1 MTPLWT
7 LKFRWRVPSAA
18 FLTLAGVLP
27 TLGGTLGAPARGVPD
42 TGVNR
47 QVQGVRDVQLMTAR
61 HAYRIWAGLALAAFV
76 VVLAA
81 VCIGSVAVGPQTLLH
96 AFRDGFEQ
104 QIGRGPASV
113 VDTNADSALARE
125 IIFSLR
131 LPRALAGFACGAL
144 LSIAGALLQ
153 VLLRNPLADPYV
165 LGVSGG
171 AAVLAL
177 GAMLLMLPWWGV
189 DVAAFAG
196 ALMSIALVLV
206 LTRGDLWRAEPRD
219 VSPRLL
225 LTGAVLAAGWG
236 ALITL
241 MLSLAPDA
249 RLRGMVFWLSGD
261 LDGVERA
268 WPAWL
273 ALALALV
280 TAIPLAPQLNALLRG
295 EMLAQS
301 VGIEVPVLRRK
312 IYLIA
317 SLATAVAVT
326 TAGTIGFVG
335 LIVPHMLRLAFGN
348 DQRMLLPA
356 SALGGGTLVAA
367 ADLAARSAVAPTQL
381 PVGVI
386 TALVGAPVFL
396 YVLLGRRR

>member
-1 MTPLWT
+1 MQP
-7 LKFRWRVPSAA
+7 
-18 FLTLAGVLP
+18 
-27 TLGGTLGAPARGVPD
+27 
-42 TGVNR
+42 
-47 QVQGVRDVQLMTAR
+47 MTAR
-61 HAYRIWAGLALAAFV
+61 RACLIWASLAALAIAAL
-76 VVLAA
+76 LAS
-81 VCIGSVAVGPQTLLH
+81 VCFGSVWISPRGLDDPLAH
-96 AFRDGFEQ
+96 
-104 QIGRGPASV
+104 QIV
-113 VDTNADSALARE
+113 
-125 IIFSLR
+125 FSLR

-144 LSIAGALLQ
+144 LSLAGALLQ

-171 AAVLAL
+171 AAVFAL
-177 GAMLLMLPWWGV
+177 PAMLLMLPWWGV
-189 DVAAFAG
+189 DAAAFGG
-196 ALMSIALVLV
+196 ALVSIGLVLV

-241 MLSLAPDA
+241 MLSLAPDG

-273 ALALALV
+273 AVLV
-280 TAIPLAPQLNALLRG
+280 AMAAILPLAPRLNALLRG
-295 EMLAQS
+295 DVLAHT
-301 VGIEVPVLRRK
+301 VGVNVPPLRRR

-335 LIVPHMLRLAFGN
+335 LIVPHTLRLAFGN
-348 DQRMLLPA
+348 DQRMLIP
-356 SALGGGTLVAA
+356 AA
-367 ADLAARSAVAPTQL
+367 ALAGGSLVTIADLLARTVVAPTQL

-386 TALVGAPVFL
+386 TALIGAPAFL
-396 YVLLGRRR
+396 YILLGRRRGVR

>member
-1 MTPLWT
+1 MQ
-7 LKFRWRVPSAA
+7 A
-18 FLTLAGVLP
+18 
-27 TLGGTLGAPARGVPD
+27 
-42 TGVNR
+42 
-47 QVQGVRDVQLMTAR
+47 MTAR
-61 HAYRIWAGLALAAFV
+61 RAYTIWTTLIVMAI
-76 VVLAA
+76 VVLIASLC
-81 VCIGSVAVGPQTLLH
+81 VGSVAVSP
-96 AFRDGFEQ
+96 
-104 QIGRGPASV
+104 
-113 VDTNADSALARE
+113 SALWHVVQDLIGMHGDAGAGNTPAGLDPRASLARA
-125 IIFSLR
+125 IVIQLR

-144 LSIAGALLQ
+144 LSLAGALLQ

-165 LGVSGG
+165 LGISGG
-171 AAVLAL
+171 SAVFAL
-177 GAMLLMLPWWGV
+177 PAMWLMLPWWGV
-189 DVAAFAG
+189 DAAAFGG
-196 ALMSIALVLV
+196 ALASMALLLV

-241 MLSLAPDA
+241 LLSLAPDT

-261 LDGVERA
+261 LDGVARA

-273 ALALALV
+273 ALIV
-280 TAIPLAPQLNALLRG
+280 AIGASMPLAPRLNGLLRG
-295 EMLAQS
+295 EALAQS
-301 VGIEVPVLRRK
+301 VGIDVPPLRRR
-312 IYLIA
+312 IYWIA

-356 SALGGGTLVAA
+356 SVIAGGALVSA
-367 ADLAARSAVAPTQL
+367 ADLAARTVVAPTQL

-386 TALVGAPVFL
+386 TALIGAPAFL
-396 YVLLGRRR
+396 YILLGRRR

>member
-1 MTPLWT
+1 
-7 LKFRWRVPSAA
+7 
-18 FLTLAGVLP
+18 
-27 TLGGTLGAPARGVPD
+27 
-42 TGVNR
+42 
-47 QVQGVRDVQLMTAR
+47 MTAR
-61 HAYRIWAGLALAAFV
+61 RASLIWLALAAV
-76 VVLAA
+76 ACVVLAA
-81 VCIGSVAVGPQTLLH
+81 SVCIGSVVIAPAVLAHLAWDPI
-96 AFRDGFEQ
+96 ARGF
-104 QIGRGPASV
+104 GALFAHVFDASASV
-113 VDTNADSALARE
+113 AHDGARDPLARA
-125 IIFSLR
+125 IVLQLR

-144 LSIAGALLQ
+144 LSLAGALLQ

-171 AAVLAL
+171 SAVFAL
-177 GAMLLMLPWWGV
+177 PAMWLMLPWWGV
-189 DVAAFAG
+189 DAAAFAG
-196 ALMSIALVLV
+196 AIVSIALVLV

-225 LTGAVLAAGWG
+225 LTGAVLAAAWG

-273 ALALALV
+273 ALALALAV
-280 TAIPLAPQLNALLRG
+280 TAPLAPRLNALMRG
-295 EMLAQS
+295 EALAQS
-301 VGIEVPVLRRK
+301 VGIAVPPLRRR

-335 LIVPHMLRLAFGN
+335 LIVPHLLRLAFGN

-356 SALGGGTLVAA
+356 AALGGGALVAA
-367 ADLAARSAVAPTQL
+367 ADLAARTIVAPAQL
-381 PVGVI
+381 PVGVV

-396 YVLLGRRR
+396 YILLGRRR

>member
-1 MTPLWT
+1 MQPMTVHRACL
-7 LKFRWRVPSAA
+7 
-18 FLTLAGVLP
+18 
-27 TLGGTLGAPARGVPD
+27 
-42 TGVNR
+42 
-47 QVQGVRDVQLMTAR
+47 
-61 HAYRIWAGLALAAFV
+61 IWIALALIAIAV
-76 VVLAA
+76 VIAS
-81 VCIGSVAVGPQTLLH
+81 VCIGSVAIGPHELT
-96 AFRDGFEQ
+96 AAIRDEL
-104 QIGRGPASV
+104 ANA
-113 VDTNADSALARE
+113 TNLTSHSAAADNGGSLSRA
-125 IIFSLR
+125 IVFTLR

-144 LSIAGALLQ
+144 LSLAGALLQ

-171 AAVLAL
+171 AAVFAL
-177 GAMLLMLPWWGV
+177 PAMLLMLPWWGV
-189 DVAAFAG
+189 DAAAMTG
-196 ALMSIALVLV
+196 ALVSIALVLV

-241 MLSLAPDA
+241 MLNLAPDG

-273 ALALALV
+273 ALVIAVAAAV
-280 TAIPLAPQLNALLRG
+280 PVAPKLNALLRG
-295 EMLAQS
+295 EVVAQS
-301 VGIEVPVLRRK
+301 VGIEVAPLRRR

-326 TAGTIGFVG
+326 TSGTVGFVG
-335 LIVPHMLRLAFGN
+335 LVVPHMLRLAFGN

-356 SALGGGTLVAA
+356 AVLGGGAMVAL
-367 ADLAARSAVAPTQL
+367 ADLAARTVVAPTQL

-386 TALVGAPVFL
+386 TALVGAPAFL
-396 YVLLGRRR
+396 YILLSRKRS

>member
-1 MTPLWT
+1 MLSRTRL
-7 LKFRWRVPSAA
+7 SES
-18 FLTLAGVLP
+18 P
-27 TLGGTLGAPARGVPD
+27 TRSISVIYPRRTMRKERGCDIEDPAP
-42 TGVNR
+42 
-47 QVQGVRDVQLMTAR
+47 MTAKR
-61 HAYRIWAGLALAAFV
+61 AYGIWAGLAVIALFILGAS
-76 VVLAA
+76 
-81 VCIGSVAVGPQTLLH
+81 VCVGSVTIAPHTLWSALRDAVQIGHGGTMAGGAEAGGAIAVGDAASATVTAANAQT
-96 AFRDGFEQ
+96 
-104 QIGRGPASV
+104 
-113 VDTNADSALARE
+113 ALARE
-125 IIFSLR
+125 IIFQLR

-144 LSIAGALLQ
+144 LSLAGALLQ

-165 LGVSGG
+165 LGISGG
-171 AAVLAL
+171 SAVFAL
-177 GAMLLMLPWWGV
+177 PAMWLMLPWWGV
-189 DVAAFAG
+189 DGAAFGGAMASM
-196 ALMSIALVLV
+196 ALMLA

-241 MLSLAPDA
+241 MLSLAPDS

-268 WPAWL
+268 WPAWI
-273 ALALALV
+273 ALV
-280 TAIPLAPQLNALLRG
+280 VAVCVSTPLAPRLNALLRG
-295 EMLAQS
+295 EALAQS
-301 VGIEVPVLRRK
+301 VGIDVAPLRRR
-312 IYLIA
+312 IYVIA

-356 SALGGGTLVAA
+356 SVLAGGALVAA
-367 ADLAARSAVAPTQL
+367 ADLAARTIVAPTQL

-386 TALVGAPVFL
+386 TALIGAPAFL
-396 YVLLGRRR
+396 YILLGKRR

>member
-1 MTPLWT
+1 VLLARQ
-7 LKFRWRVPSAA
+7 LK
-18 FLTLAGVLP
+18 GEIH
-27 TLGGTLGAPARGVPD
+27 
-42 TGVNR
+42 
-47 QVQGVRDVQLMTAR
+47 VQPMTAR
-61 HAYRIWAGLALAAFV
+61 RAGLIWA
-76 VVLAA
+76 VLAA
-81 VCIGSVAVGPQTLLH
+81 LAVITLFASVCIGSVGIGAH
-96 AFRDGFEQ
+96 ALDD
-104 QIGRGPASV
+104 P
-113 VDTNADSALARE
+113 LARQ

-144 LSIAGALLQ
+144 LSLAGALLQ

-171 AAVLAL
+171 AAVFAL
-177 GAMLLMLPWWGV
+177 PAMLLALPWWGV
-189 DVAAFAG
+189 NAAALGG
-196 ALMSIALVLV
+196 ALVSIGLVLA

-241 MLSLAPDA
+241 MLSLAPDG

-273 ALALALV
+273 ALLVAIALAV
-280 TAIPLAPQLNALLRG
+280 PLAPRLNALLRG
-295 EMLAQS
+295 EAFAHA
-301 VGIEVPVLRRK
+301 VGVEVPPLRRR

-335 LIVPHMLRLAFGN
+335 LIVPHTLRLAFGN

-356 SALGGGTLVAA
+356 AALAGGTLVMM
-367 ADLAARSAVAPTQL
+367 ADLAARTVVAPTQL

-386 TALVGAPVFL
+386 TALIGAPAFL
-396 YVLLGRRR
+396 YILLGRKR

>member
-1 MTPLWT
+1 
-7 LKFRWRVPSAA
+7 
-18 FLTLAGVLP
+18 
-27 TLGGTLGAPARGVPD
+27 
-42 TGVNR
+42 
-47 QVQGVRDVQLMTAR
+47 MTAR
-61 HAYRIWAGLALAAFV
+61 RACLIWSLLAVLAVAALAAS
-76 VVLAA
+76 
-81 VCIGSVAVGPQTLLH
+81 VCIGSVGIGAHGLDDALG
-96 AFRDGFEQ
+96 R
-104 QIGRGPASV
+104 QIV
-113 VDTNADSALARE
+113 L
-125 IIFSLR
+125 SLR

-144 LSIAGALLQ
+144 LSLAGALLQ

-171 AAVLAL
+171 AAVFAL
-177 GAMLLMLPWWGV
+177 PAMLLTLPWWGV
-189 DVAAFAG
+189 DAAAFGG
-196 ALMSIALVLV
+196 ALVSIALVLA

-241 MLSLAPDA
+241 MLSLAPDG

-273 ALALALV
+273 ALLVAVALAV
-280 TAIPLAPQLNALLRG
+280 PLAPKLNALLRG
-295 EMLAQS
+295 AAFAHA
-301 VGIEVPVLRRK
+301 VGVEVPPLRRR

-335 LIVPHMLRLAFGN
+335 LIVPHALRLAFGN

-356 SALGGGTLVAA
+356 AALAGGTLVMV
-367 ADLAARSAVAPTQL
+367 ADLAARTVVAPTQL

-386 TALVGAPVFL
+386 MALIGAPAFL
-396 YVLLGRRR
+396 YILLGRRR

>member
-1 MTPLWT
+1 
-7 LKFRWRVPSAA
+7 
-18 FLTLAGVLP
+18 
-27 TLGGTLGAPARGVPD
+27 
-42 TGVNR
+42 
-47 QVQGVRDVQLMTAR
+47 MTAR
-61 HAYRIWAGLALAAFV
+61 RACLIWASLAALAAI
-76 VVLAA
+76 VLVASIG
-81 VCIGSVAVGPQTLLH
+81 IGSVGIGPH
-96 AFRDGFEQ
+96 ALD
-104 QIGRGPASV
+104 
-113 VDTNADSALARE
+113 DALARQ
-125 IIFSLR
+125 IVFSLR

-144 LSIAGALLQ
+144 LSLAGALLQ

-171 AAVLAL
+171 AAVFAL
-177 GAMLLMLPWWGV
+177 PAMLMMWPWWGV
-189 DVAAFAG
+189 DAAAFGG
-196 ALMSIALVLV
+196 ALVSIALVLA

-241 MLSLAPDA
+241 MLSLAPDG

-273 ALALALV
+273 ALLV
-280 TAIPLAPQLNALLRG
+280 AMASTVPLAPKLNALLRG
-295 EMLAQS
+295 AAFAHA
-301 VGIEVPVLRRK
+301 VGVDVPPLRRR

-326 TAGTIGFVG
+326 SAGTIGFVG
-335 LIVPHMLRLAFGN
+335 LIVPHTLRLAFGN

-356 SALGGGTLVAA
+356 AALAGGTLVMI
-367 ADLAARSAVAPTQL
+367 ADLAARTVVAPTQL

-386 TALVGAPVFL
+386 TALIGAPAFL
-396 YVLLGRRR
+396 YILLGRKR